1 MKLIV
6 LILSLALERG
16 ATRALKLRELRFFDP
31 YFDLALGRAERLR
44 RVGATL
50 ALIAALLVATA
61 PVLWISLVLEET
73 FVPWDLPYLI
83 FAVLVVFLCLGPRD
97 LGSEVD
103 DYCNALAIGDRD
115 AAQRV
120 MTELSESRH
129 ASPRDVD
136 AVEEAIFVQ
145 ATNRIFGVVFW
156 FVVLGPVGAWL
167 FRVSDLLRRRAAFE
181 STREHALDRAAL
193 PAAESIHAVLAWIPA
208 RLAALG
214 YALAGS
220 FDDAWNAWRSVVARE
235 PESLRASNDRLVAAV
250 GKAAMS
256 GFLEQPANSA
266 AAARN
271 AMRIVM
277 RTLFVWISALA
288 LMTIF
293 GWAV

>member
-1 MKLIV
+1 MKLIA
-6 LILSLALERG
+6 LMLSLALEHV
-16 ATRALKLRELRFFDP
+16 ATRRLKLRELRWFDP
-31 YFDLALGRAERLR
+31 YFDFALAHAQRLR
-44 RVGATL
+44 RRGAVL
-50 ALIAALLVATA
+50 VLAAALIVATV
-61 PVLWISLVLEET
+61 PVLWISLVLAET
-73 FVPWDLPYLI
+73 FIPWDLPYLL
-83 FAVLVVFLCLGPRD
+83 FAVLIVFLCLGPRD
-97 LGSEVD
+97 VGSEVD
-103 DYCNALAIGDRD
+103 DYCEALAAGDHD

-129 ASPRDVD
+129 ASPRDVE

-145 ATNRIFGVVFW
+145 ATNRIFGVAFW

-181 STREHALDRAAL
+181 SSRDHAAGSVAL
-193 PAAESIHAVLAWIPA
+193 PAAESIHGLLAWLPA

-220 FDDAWNAWRSVVARE
+220 FDHALHAWRGGGRSE
-235 PESLRASNDRLVAAV
+235 PEPLHAGNDRLVAAV
-250 GKAAMS
+250 GKAAMA
-256 GFLEQPANSA
+256 GFLEQPANSG

-271 AMRIVM
+271 AMRVVM
-277 RTLFVWISALA
+277 RTLFIWLTVVA

>member
-6 LILSLALERG
+6 LIVSLAFEHV
-16 ATRALKLRELRFFDP
+16 ATRRLRLRELRFFDP
-31 YFDLALGRAERLR
+31 YFDFALARARSLSPHAAAVVLGAF
-44 RVGATL
+44 
-50 ALIAALLVATA
+50 LLLATA
-61 PVLWISLVLEET
+61 PVYWIGRVLEET
-73 FVPWDLPYLI
+73 FVPWDLPYLT
-83 FAVLVVFLCLGPRD
+83 FAVLVVSLCLGPRD

-103 DYCNALAIGDRD
+103 DYCAALDRGDQDEAR
-115 AAQRV
+115 RV

-136 AVEEAIFVQ
+136 AVEGAIFVQ
-145 ATNRIFGVVFW
+145 ATNRIFGVAFW

-181 STREHALDRAAL
+181 SARDYGVAKAGL
-193 PAAESIHAVLAWIPA
+193 PAAEVLHGILAWIPA

-220 FDDAWNAWRSVVARE
+220 FDDALYRWRAMTSVPGRPFHAQT
-235 PESLRASNDRLVAAV
+235 DRLTAAV
-250 GKAAMS
+250 GKAAMT
-256 GFLEQPANSA
+256 GFLEQPANSS

-271 AMRIVM
+271 ALRLVM
-277 RTLFVWISALA
+277 RTLFIWVTVIA